1 MIRNVNDKDLHQ
13 ANPLVDL
20 PPSQPTTMSYY
31 IQRVKLADICRSVVD
46 VMPLSSIDLTTLDYQ
61 EVIQLDSKFQTFFEE
76 LPIFLRTDENSRRQ
90 TEHIARQYPHLRT
103 QRCILGM
110 VARTRRC
117 KVHQPFLIRRS
128 VESHYTYSRDI
139 SLKSARSV
147 IRLMRL
153 FQRESDTA
161 FTSNIKLFRMTGVVH
176 HVFMA
181 TIVLVMDLCFNK
193 SDDDT
198 ERKAEVMEACKVLEE
213 TGSQSPLA
221 RGFLDSLMGVLR
233 KHKVRLHNLP
243 GDNVDNTSLINATA
257 LSGSQNI
264 LQIPAASQMQQLPSS
279 FLPQDNSQN
288 YLSAFDEIW
297 KDYVELGPN
306 MDMPE
311 WDSLFSDL
319 DSRF

>member
-1 MIRNVNDKDLHQ
+1 MLRNVNDMDLNQ
-13 ANPLVDL
+13 VPLVDL
-20 PPSQPTTMSYY
+20 PQSQPTIMSYY
-31 IQRVKLADICRSVVD
+31 IQRVKLGSLCRSVVD
-46 VMPLSSIDLTTLDYQ
+46 MMPLSSIDFPTLDYQ
-61 EVIQLDSKFQTFFEE
+61 EVIQLDSKFQAFFDD
-76 LPIFLRTDENSRRQ
+76 LPMFLRTDENSRRQ
-90 TEHIARQYPHLRT
+90 TEHIVQQYPHIST
-103 QRCILGM
+103 QRFMLNM

-128 VESHYTYSRDI
+128 VESHYAYSRDI
-139 SLKSARSV
+139 SLESARGV

-153 FQRESDTA
+153 FQREADNGFS
-161 FTSNIKLFRMTGVVH
+161 SNVKLVRMTCVVH

-193 SDDDT
+193 SEDDS
-198 ERKAEVMEACKVLEE
+198 ERKAEVMEAYKIMEE

-221 RGFLDSLMGVLR
+221 RGFIESLMGVLR

-243 GDNVDNTSLINATA
+243 GDGLTTPSAQHTMA
-257 LSGSQNI
+257 QAGPPNI
-264 LQIPAASQMQQLPSS
+264 LDTMTVPELQPVPSS
-279 FLPQDNSQN
+279 YLLQDNAES
-288 YLSAFDEIW
+288 YSSGFDEIW

-306 MDMPE
+306 MDMPG